1 MKRKVL
7 HFYVR
12 FRINSRAINT
22 RKGDNN
28 LNSQN
33 DVIDPEIQSRAALV
47 LLQHE
52 VQGSDDRATCREEVL
67 RNSSVHGEDGKNVC
81 FKTDPR

>member
-1 MKRKVL
+1 MILLFK
-7 HFYVR
+7 
-12 FRINSRAINT
+12 AINT

-33 DVIDPEIQSRAALV
+33 DVIDPEIQSRAALA
-47 LLQHE
+47 LHQHE

-67 RNSSVHGEDGKNVC
+67 RNSSGHGEDGKNVC
-81 FKTDPR
+81 FKTLMVKKVSDLS